1 MKVARQDGRFLWL
14 VLGLLA
20 GVAVSS
26 LWPHEP
32 VRANTADRNQK
43 FALITTLVGQ
53 GNEGVFV
60 LDFLTGRL
68 TGACLG
74 KGRGGVTEF
83 MNFYFRNVAE
93 DFGAGGGG
101 EPYYAVSAGSADL
114 QARGAAQFG
123 ASAIYVAELNSG
135 KIGAYAIPY
144 RISQTKTPPMP
155 LVPIGE
161 FPFREANVDK

>member
-1 MKVARQDGRFLWL
+1 MKFPRQEGRFLWL
-14 VLGLLA
+14 MLGMLV
-20 GVAVSS
+20 GIAVSQ

-32 VRANTADRNQK
+32 VRAASSDRNQK
-43 FALITTLVGQ
+43 FGLITTLVGQ

-93 DFGAGGGG
+93 DFQVGDK
-101 EPYYAVSAGSADL
+101 ETHYAVSAGLADL
-114 QARGAAQFG
+114 QARGGAQFG

-144 RISQTKTPPMP
+144 RISQQVTPPVP
-155 LVPIGE
+155 LIPIGT
-161 FPFREANVDK
+161 FPFREAKVD

>member
-1 MKVARQDGRFLWL
+1 MKVARQDGRFVWL

-32 VRANTADRNQK
+32 VRASSADRNQK
-43 FALITTLVGQ
+43 FALITTHVGQ
-53 GNEGVFV
+53 GYEGVFV

-93 DFGAGGGG
+93 DFNVGGGG
-101 EPYYAVSAGSADL
+101 EPYYAISGGNAEL
-114 QARGAAQFG
+114 QSRGKVQFG
-123 ASAIYVAELNSG
+123 NSAIYVAELNSG
-135 KIGAYAIPY
+135 KVGAYAIPY
-144 RISQTKTPPMP
+144 GITNVKAPPVP
-155 LVPIGE
+155 LIPIGD